1 MPTLNLITNVPVDG
15 VLTSDI
21 LKDASKAVARI
32 IGKPES
38 VSVKQTA
45 SVSRRCR

>member
-15 VLTSDI
+15 VITSDI
-21 LKDASKAVARI
+21 LKDASKAVARV

-38 VSVKQTA
+38 VSEIVTA
-45 SVSRRCR
+45 ESREVL